1 MRITTKGR
9 YALRALLALAK
20 MGKDGKMISIQA
32 LSEAE
37 DISSMF
43 LEQIFF
49 RLKKAGI
56 LKSARGPGGGFSF
69 NRPLSSLSVFEV
81 LKASGEEIAVLPC
94 DRKTSDCNRFG
105 KCIAHQ
111 VIVSV
116 NEVTNKYLDS
126 ITLKMVLEDKE
137 FQPAPLKTKR

>member
-20 MGKDGKMISIQA
+20 MGEDGKMISINA

-37 DISSMF
+37 GISSMF

-49 RLKKAGI
+49 KLKKAGI
-56 LKSARGPGGGFSF
+56 VTSARGPGGGFTFS
-69 NRPLSSLSVFEV
+69 RPLDSLSVLEV
-81 LKASGEEIAVLPC
+81 LRASGEEMVVLPC
-94 DRKTSDCNRFG
+94 DRKTSDCSRYG

-116 NEVTNKYLDS
+116 NDVVNQYLDS
-126 ITLKMVLEDKE
+126 ITLQRVLEDKE
-137 FQPAPLKTKR
+137 FQPQPLKTRR